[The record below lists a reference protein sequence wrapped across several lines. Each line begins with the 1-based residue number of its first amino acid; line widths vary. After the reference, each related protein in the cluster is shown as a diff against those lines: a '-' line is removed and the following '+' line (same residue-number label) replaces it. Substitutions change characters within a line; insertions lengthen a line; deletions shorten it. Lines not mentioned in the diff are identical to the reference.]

1 MGLATLP
8 RVIDLHCH
16 LLPGID
22 DGPASVDES
31 IAMARAAVAG
41 GDHDDDVHL
50 PPAPALPGGARGDP
64 RGRARLQGR
73 LDALQVPLRLE
84 PGGEISLEW
93 LPRMGDADLG
103 MACLGRGDW
112 LLVEMPFQGWPLR
125 LAETL
130 RDLEIRGFGV
140 ILAHPE
146 RAAAVQRAPDRMR
159 DIMGRGPLVQVNAGS
174 LTGEHGPEARRAA
187 EALLRSGWAHF
198 LASDAHSGGPWRP
211 PGLGD
216 GLDAAARVLRTEPD
230 ALRWMVED
238 GPCGRS
244 WRGGRCGRRGSR
256 RRERPG
262 RSPSGARRAAI
273 TESRVRARPSASPT
287 SDRHPNTCA
296 AFDGSRQLRWSSPAR
311 WPANSISPSQP
322 SASIRSITL
331 PRTPVPMFTV
341 SPAGPLSAA
350 RNARTTSPT

>member
-1 MGLATLP
+1 
-8 RVIDLHCH
+8 VIDLHCH
-16 LLPGID
+16 ILPGID

-31 IAMARAAVAG
+31 IRMARAAVEAG
-41 GDHDDDVHL
+41 TTTTTCTSHL
-50 PPAPALPGGARGDP
+50 HPRYPAAPAAIHEGVRV
-64 RGRARLQGR
+64 LQGR

-174 LTGEHGPEARRAA
+174 LTGDHGPEARRAA
-187 EALLRSGWAHF
+187 EALLRSGWVHF

-230 ALRWMVED
+230 ALRFMVED
-238 GPCGRS
+238 GPRAVVEGRPV
-244 WRGGRCGRRGSR
+244 
-256 RRERPG
+256 RPP
-262 RSPSGARRAAI
+262 RLTPS
-273 TESRVRARPSASPT
+273 
-287 SDRHPNTCA
+287 
-296 AFDGSRQLRWSSPAR
+296 
-311 WPANSISPSQP
+311 
-322 SASIRSITL
+322 
-331 PRTPVPMFTV
+331 RTPR
-341 SPAGPLSAA
+341 GDAA
-350 RNARTTSPT
+350 RAPGAPRSSSRG